1 MSFFND
7 IKIEGKAGSLRVNK
21 FGKSTNVDNGV
32 NTDLWDL
39 TTQAI
44 WLAPTA
50 ARTHAFVSSS
60 DNDITGLG
68 TLTLAANAGNN
79 ETVTIGL
86 KVYKFQT
93 SLTDVDGNVKI
104 GAAATNSIDNLIA
117 AINLAAGAGSTYAT
131 SMTANAVDTVA
142 EAGAGDTMRL
152 YDEAST
158 NAVTTETM
166 GNGSWG
172 SGNTVKGV
180 SARTIRFWG
189 LKTWASKE
197 TSEDKNLHGT
207 FLVNSSDDFVII
219 HRIEVLTAGDTSR
232 NAGIIKAT
240 AATDSTITAQITALI
255 GETKMAVYGVPSGR
269 KFQLAQYYGSVIKA
283 ASALRCEFNLL
294 VNIEPEDS
302 KTYNSIHDFGI
313 DTTGNSSFNH
323 TFRIPE
329 EINGPCIIK
338 LRANATSDNT
348 TAIGGFDG
356 VVTQTALLDR
366 LHG

>member
-21 FGKSTNVDNGV
+21 FGRNTNVDDGV

-44 WLAPTA
+44 WIAPTA

-79 ETVTIGL
+79 ELVTIGL
-86 KVYKFQT
+86 KAYKFQT
-93 SLTDVDGNVKI
+93 SLTDEDGNVKI

-117 AINLAAGAGSTYAT
+117 AINLAAGAGSTYAA
-131 SMTANAVDTVA
+131 SMTTNAVDTVA

-172 SGNTVKGV
+172 SGNTVNGTG
-180 SARTIRFWG
+180 ARTIKIHD
-189 LKTWASKE
+189 LKTG
-197 TSEDKNLHGT
+197 TSLG
-207 FLVNSSDDFVII
+207 
-219 HRIEVLTAGDTSR
+219 
-232 NAGIIKAT
+232 
-240 AATDSTITAQITALI
+240 
-255 GETKMAVYGVPSGR
+255 P
-269 KFQLAQYYGSVIKA
+269 
-283 ASALRCEFNLL
+283 
-294 VNIEPEDS
+294 
-302 KTYNSIHDFGI
+302 
-313 DTTGNSSFNH
+313 TT
-323 TFRIPE
+323 
-329 EINGPCIIK
+329 
-338 LRANATSDNT
+338 
-348 TAIGGFDG
+348 
-356 VVTQTALLDR
+356 
-366 LHG
+366 